1 MSKVLFNRKPIT
13 IDIDFATA
21 VGLNEAIVL
30 QQIHYW
36 IVKNKEEG
44 RNLKEGRFWTY
55 NSIEEWHKKI
65 PFLKKDAVRKS
76 LEKLRK
82 LEILLVGNYNKSR
95 VDRTLWYTINYEKLD
110 EFMQVVEAQSIKE
123 LISKDDG
130 EPQMQ
135 SGDNTNAFVKN
146 HKCKDEKNANANVEN
161 HTPIP
166 NIYTNKYL
174 GMYVDPFE
182 CYEQNFCK
190 LIPAHVRNMIIS
202 FIEDGISQEL
212 ICYII
217 CETVSKQKTWNYA
230 AGILNDCVANMCYTI
245 DQFKIKNLEFRA
257 SLKGGKKNASNDSRP
272 SRKSISTE
280 SIKGQDE
287 NTAAQTILE
296 ERGCT
301 AEELKARASR
311 HTNF

>member
-110 EFMQVVEAQSIKE
+110 EFMQVVEAQSIKK

-135 SGDNTNAFVKN
+135 SGDNTNANVKN
-146 HKCKDEKNANANVEN
+146 HKCKDEENANANVKN

-166 NIYTNKYL
+166 NNNKPIINKPNNQNNNTYIVEIVGYLNQVCGTNYKATTKKTQQLIAARLNEGFSVDEFKTVIDKQFKKWVGTEWQQYL
-174 GMYVDPFE
+174 RPNTLFNGDKFE
-182 CYEQNFCK
+182 GYLNA
-190 LIPAHVRNMIIS
+190 PIS
-202 FIEDGISQEL
+202 TGKSIEGHEISQE
-212 ICYII
+212 
-217 CETVSKQKTWNYA
+217 E
-230 AGILNDCVANMCYTI
+230 DCPY
-245 DQFKIKNLEFRA
+245 
-257 SLKGGKKNASNDSRP
+257 
-272 SRKSISTE
+272 
-280 SIKGQDE
+280 
-287 NTAAQTILE
+287 
-296 ERGCT
+296 
-301 AEELKARASR
+301 
-311 HTNF
+311 

>member
-95 VDRTLWYTINYEKLD
+95 VDRTLWYTIN
-110 EFMQVVEAQSIKE
+110 S
-123 LISKDDG
+123 
-130 EPQMQ
+130 
-135 SGDNTNAFVKN
+135 
-146 HKCKDEKNANANVEN
+146 
-161 HTPIP
+161 
-166 NIYTNKYL
+166 
-174 GMYVDPFE
+174 
-182 CYEQNFCK
+182 NF
-190 LIPAHVRNMIIS
+190 S
-202 FIEDGISQEL
+202 
-212 ICYII
+212 
-217 CETVSKQKTWNYA
+217 
-230 AGILNDCVANMCYTI
+230 
-245 DQFKIKNLEFRA
+245 
-257 SLKGGKKNASNDSRP
+257 
-272 SRKSISTE
+272 
-280 SIKGQDE
+280 
-287 NTAAQTILE
+287 
-296 ERGCT
+296 
-301 AEELKARASR
+301 
-311 HTNF
+311 